1 MKLTKKEKL
10 FIEWIETPES
20 HRTDE
25 MEKVWDEY
33 LELTYFLKKEDF
45 INLTKNIYVKLKG
58 KSIDPLD
65 LPSFD
70 TKMYVFFD

>member
-25 MEKVWDEY
+25 MWEVWDEY
-33 LELTYFLKKEDF
+33 
-45 INLTKNIYVKLKG
+45 
-58 KSIDPLD
+58 
-65 LPSFD
+65 
-70 TKMYVFFD
+70 

>member
-25 MEKVWDEY
+25 MWEVWDEY
-33 LELTYFLKKEDF
+33 WHLTYFLKEEDF
-45 INLTKNIYVKLKG
+45 VNLTKNIYVKLKG
-58 KSIDPLD
+58 KNIDPLD

-70 TKMYVFFD
+70 KAMYVWND